1 MAKRKKPSEEQGK
14 DNENDNL
21 NDDSFGLP
29 DLDYKPLESTPEEKA
44 TIIDETTVEKEEVKS
59 EPVKSEPVAQNTYR
73 TTETKRDTD
82 TRSTYTS
89 SYMEEE
95 NKSKTPVIVGVVVA
109 LAVVI
114 FGALF
119 YFFVYKPQQVEKDRL
134 AREAQEQRLKDEEA
148 IRQRQAAEEAERR
161 RVADSLALV
170 NATPKEGTI
179 ETLTDRTK
187 RYYVVVTSAIDS
199 DLLMDYAK
207 RLSAKGISTKII
219 PPFGK
224 YKFSRLAIGDYDT
237 FANAQASAD
246 AAKTEYGGAVWV
258 LKF

>member
-1 MAKRKKPSEEQGK
+1 MAKRKNPSDDKGQ

-21 NDDSFGLP
+21 NDGSFGLP
-29 DLDYKPLESTPEEKA
+29 DLDYKPLESTTK
-44 TIIDETTVEKEEVKS
+44 ETTVEKEEVKS
-59 EPVKSEPVAQNTYR
+59 EPVAENTFR
-73 TTETKRDTD
+73 TTETKRETE

-89 SYMEEE
+89 PYMEEE
-95 NKSKTPVIVGVVVA
+95 NKSKAPVIIGIVVA
-109 LAVVI
+109 VAVVI
-114 FGALF
+114 AGALF
-119 YFFVYKPQQVEKDRL
+119 YFYVYKPKQVEKERM
-134 AREAQEQRLKDEEA
+134 AREAQELKLKQEEE
-148 IRQRQAAEEAERR
+148 IRQRQAAEEAERKR
-161 RVADSLALV
+161 IADSLALV

-187 RYYVVVTSAIDS
+187 RYYVVVTSAIDG
-199 DLLMDYAK
+199 DLVMDYAK

-224 YKFSRLAIGDYDT
+224 YKFSRLAIGDFDT

-246 AAKTEYGGAVWV
+246 QAKNEYGGAVWV

>member
-1 MAKRKKPSEEQGK
+1 MAKRKKPSDEQGQ

-29 DLDYKPLESTPEEKA
+29 DLDIKPLESTPEEKT
-44 TIIDETTVEKEEVKS
+44 TITNETTVEKEEVKS
-59 EPVKSEPVAQNTYR
+59 EPVAENTYR
-73 TTETKRDTD
+73 PTETKRETE

-95 NKSKTPVIVGVVVA
+95 NKSKTPVIVGIVVA

-119 YFFVYKPQQVEKDRL
+119 YFYVYKPQQAEKERV
-134 AREAQEQRLKDEEA
+134 AREQRELKARQEEELRQKQALEEA
-148 IRQRQAAEEAERR
+148 ARQRIS
-161 RVADSLALV
+161 DSLALV
-170 NATPKEGTI
+170 NAKPKEGTI

-187 RYYVVVTSAIDS
+187 RYYVVVTSAIDG
-199 DLLMDYAK
+199 DLVMDYAK
-207 RLSAKGISTKII
+207 RLSAKGVSTKII

-224 YKFSRLAIGDYDT
+224 YKFSRLAIGDFDT

-246 AAKTEYGGAVWV
+246 QAKGEYGGAVWV

>member
-1 MAKRKKPSEEQGK
+1 MAKRKKPSDEQSQ

-29 DLDYKPLESTPEEKA
+29 DLDYKPLDTPEEK
-44 TIIDETTVEKEEVKS
+44 TTTTTTTTETTVES
-59 EPVKSEPVAQNTYR
+59 EPVKSEPVAEKTYQ
-73 TTETKRDTD
+73 TTETKRETE
-82 TRSTYTS
+82 TRSTYS

-95 NKSKTPVIVGVVVA
+95 NKSKAPVIVGVVVA

-114 FGALF
+114 AGGLF
-119 YFFVYKPQQVEKDRL
+119 YFFVYKPQQVEKERV
-134 AREAQEQRLKDEEA
+134 AREAAELKARQEQELRDK
-148 IRQRQAAEEAERR
+148 QAAEEAARKR
-161 RVADSLALV
+161 IADSLALV
-170 NATPKEGTI
+170 NAKPKEGTI

-187 RYYVVVTSAIDS
+187 RYYVVVTSAIDG
-199 DLLMDYAK
+199 DLVMDYAK

-246 AAKTEYGGAVWV
+246 AAKSDYGGAVWV